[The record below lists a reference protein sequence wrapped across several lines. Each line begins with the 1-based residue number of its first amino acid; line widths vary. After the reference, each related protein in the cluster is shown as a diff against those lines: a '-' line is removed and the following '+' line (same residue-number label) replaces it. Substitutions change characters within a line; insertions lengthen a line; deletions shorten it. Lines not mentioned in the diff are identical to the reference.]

1 MPTIVHFEIPA
12 DDVERAKKFYS
23 DLFGWKMER
32 WSGTDDAK
40 DSSSSSS
47 SSPSNMQYWI
57 ISTTDD
63 KGNKSSI
70 GGGLMKRHDQPDQ
83 HLRQITN
90 FIDVNSVDEYSSKI
104 EKLGGKIVVPK
115 MAVPG
120 MGYFA
125 VCHDTENNSFGIW
138 EANESAK

>member
-12 DDVERAKKFYS
+12 DDVDRAKKFYS
-23 DLFGWKMER
+23 DLFGWKMEK
-32 WSGTDDAK
+32 WPAADGK

-47 SSPSNMQYWI
+47 SSSNMEYWI

-63 KGNKSSI
+63 KGNKADISA
-70 GGGLMKRHDQPDQ
+70 GMMKRQEQ
-83 HLRQITN
+83 HQHITN

-104 EKLGGKIVVPK
+104 EKLGGKVVVSK

-138 EANESAK
+138 ESNDSAK